1 MLEKISGS
9 IKKDFFYKALK
20 SFKFERI
27 FLLDIDKIID
37 SLYIFQKYNEKIISY
52 FNKNYNK
59 VSLYILYLSSK
70 LYNYIRTNYLLH
82 IKIEKIQK

>member
-1 MLEKISGS
+1 MK
-9 IKKDFFYKALK
+9 
-20 SFKFERI
+20 
-27 FLLDIDKIID
+27 
-37 SLYIFQKYNEKIISY
+37 ISY